1 MTDRRTDGVTDTVS
15 SWEALASKNC
25 EQQFWTTITCSH
37 ILLLALWYLI
47 LNRDGLK
54 WSEISMGPDTIK
66 ITSNMWT
73 QSRGTGHRLVW
84 PVSQIMWLVPEHS
97 IIWDRSQIK
106 KCSCFQVKSALVVLI
121 LEEKICIGIIW
132 DWSPDSRGINM
143 TTTPW
148 K

>member
-1 MTDRRTDGVTDTVS
+1 MFQIMGWDHSCYIRKIWSNSVFDM
-15 SWEALASKNC
+15 SWCLYIRSAELPPIGCWGIFALVPI
-25 EQQFWTTITCSH
+25 FYGIWVWIW
-37 ILLLALWYLI
+37 IW
-47 LNRDGLK
+47 DLK
-54 WSEISMGPDTIK
+54 RQNLT
-66 ITSNMWT
+66 WT
-73 QSRGTGHRLVW
+73 QSRRTGHRLVW